1 MENDSISKNGDLQVH
16 IDLPA
21 ENPSTDLQGGSN
33 DDSCSA
39 GNSETAAISSRQ
51 LISIIQKNVGQAAQ
65 NELLAIFKS
74 LNLLKEDL
82 RNPHHIDALQQIQC
96 SASAIMNLIQNAM
109 VFSLQ
114 KPHGITL
121 APEVWSMR
129 AELSCLFSQHSFRA
143 RQKGLSLKINI
154 PDELPDSYLTDPT
167 RINQIMTN
175 LIDNAIKYSDSGQIS
190 LNVEQLSK
198 DHEETR
204 IRFTVTDSGRGLNA
218 RQIDSI
224 FNECPPACSGSEEK
238 SVSAGIGLLITRMLV
253 KKMRGFIGVKS
264 SPGIGSEFWVVL
276 PLKNFHPG
284 TPKADEQTII
294 AGKAAADAAQ
304 PSEKMSAPR
313 VLVVD
318 DVEINRKVV
327 GVLLKGLG
335 IISEYASN
343 GRIALEMACKKE
355 YDLILMDCIM
365 PEMDGFAAAEAIRE
379 FESGRQHRALI
390 VALTSHDLEG
400 TRSRCMKAGMDDCLY
415 KPIQTEAL
423 RKILQSLPAKNPPV
437 E

>member
-16 IDLPA
+16 IDLSA
-21 ENPSTDLQGGSN
+21 ESPSTDLQCGSN
-33 DDSCSA
+33 EESCPVC
-39 GNSETAAISSRQ
+39 NSEPTVISSRQ

-74 LNLLKEDL
+74 LNFLKEDL

-96 SASAIMNLIQNAM
+96 SASAIMNMIQNAM

-114 KPHGITL
+114 KPHGIIL
-121 APEVWSMR
+121 APEIWSMR

-143 RQKGLSLKINI
+143 RQKGLALKINI
-154 PDELPDSYLTDPT
+154 PDELPDSYLTDPA
-167 RINQIMTN
+167 RINQVITN
-175 LIDNAIKYSDSGQIS
+175 LLDNAIKYSDSGQIS

-198 DHEETR
+198 DQEETS
-204 IRFTVTDSGRGLNA
+204 IRFTVTDSGQGLSN
-218 RQIDSI
+218 RQIDAI
-224 FNECPPACSGSEEK
+224 FSECPPPCPGNEEK

-253 KKMRGFIGVKS
+253 KKMRGQIGVKS
-264 SPGIGSEFWVVL
+264 SPGIGSEFWVIL
-276 PLKNFHPG
+276 PLKNFHPAP
-284 TPKADEQTII
+284 PKSEGQILT
-294 AGKAAADAAQ
+294 AGKAFTDTSTSQ
-304 PSEKMSAPR
+304 EKMPAPK

-343 GRIALEMACKKE
+343 GKIAMEMARKKD

-379 FESGRQHRALI
+379 FERGRQHRALI

-400 TRSRCMKAGMDDCLY
+400 TRSRCLKAGMDDCLY

-423 RKILQSLPAKNPPV
+423 RKMLQSLPAKTPPV